1 VQQFLTKPPTYI
13 PVSPGA
19 DPVQQQRVAK
29 LGAQLAAVAPGGE
42 VSLVPRTR
50 GPVPVD
56 PADPNPTTRPS
67 TAAELAVGRRWSAP
81 ESLVASAPETP
92 SALSPQPPLAD
103 SFDQEFQPVVRE
115 RMRQVT
121 SDAAADVVRGD
132 EQPPIR
138 QVTVPGLVLSGMD
151 PEMQRANMQRYGEAI
166 QSGRSIADVTPVLE
180 SGQGVAIFG
189 KTAVP
194 SRAEQLYDAVEAA
207 TMTVPR
213 RLPYPR
219 MESRVNPET
228 NDWETVITD
237 GHTRMVFDHRNYSS
251 PFKLDQDIQTGLRQ
265 FKAMRI
271 EDEARRRQVASDAVA
286 DVMRR
291 YEEREERMRQV
302 PSDYAAD
309 VMRRHAGA
317 QVEFVPEAVMDVPAT
332 SPAAPAAENMRTVAA
347 FDPIADFRQTQKR
360 IEELENSLAYY
371 LRGGREFQ
379 PEAAATMQL
388 IQALHSLAQQQYLA
402 AVELERA
409 RIPSAAAVNAAARSV
424 QADAAAQAQ
433 QQARASA
440 AEAIRKSFV
449 HAGADPRALAT
460 INLIPDHLLVDVDER
475 GNAAPAAWVLAL
487 AFPKQRDELIRSVRP
502 DQLDDIREHIK
513 YLDDLIATTTDPE
526 LRSQLILAR
535 RNAYDL
541 LLSLGAGAPES
552 KGRFEAKPGEEI
564 PEGF

>member
-1 VQQFLTKPPTYI
+1 
-13 PVSPGA
+13 
-19 DPVQQQRVAK
+19 
-29 LGAQLAAVAPGGE
+29 
-42 VSLVPRTR
+42 
-50 GPVPVD
+50 
-56 PADPNPTTRPS
+56 
-67 TAAELAVGRRWSAP
+67 
-81 ESLVASAPETP
+81 
-92 SALSPQPPLAD
+92 
-103 SFDQEFQPVVRE
+103 
-115 RMRQVT
+115 
-121 SDAAADVVRGD
+121 
-132 EQPPIR
+132 
-138 QVTVPGLVLSGMD
+138 MD

-194 SRAEQLYDAVEAA
+194 SRREEMDNAVAEAIK
-207 TMTVPR
+207 TVPR
-213 RLPYPR
+213 RLPFPR
-219 MESRVNPET
+219 EETRVNPET
-228 NDWETVITD
+228 NSFETVITD
-237 GHTRMVFDHRNYSS
+237 GHTRMVFDHRNYPSS
-251 PFKLDQDIQTGLRQ
+251 LKLEHDIKTAYNQ

-271 EDEARRRQVASDAVA
+271 EDEARRRKLASDAVA

-291 YEEREERMRQV
+291 E
-302 PSDYAAD
+302 AANGP
-309 VMRRHAGA
+309 A
-317 QVEFVPEAVMDVPAT
+317 EFVPEAVVDVPAT
-332 SPAAPAAENMRTVAA
+332 SPAAPAAEKMPDAPAAENMRTVAA

-371 LRGGREFQ
+371 LRGGRQFE

-388 IQALHSLAQQQYLA
+388 IQALQTLAQQQYLA

-449 HAGADPRALAT
+449 QAGADPRALAT

-502 DQLDDIREHIK
+502 DQLNDIREHIK
-513 YLDDLIATTTDPE
+513 YLDDLIADTTDTE